1 MPCLYSVLIDRI
13 CDHLLRTN
21 RQTDDFYPPIFNQL
35 KGRRRRQGLRMQ
47 TKELG
52 NTGVKISAIALG
64 GMPMSLSSRPP
75 ESESIKVIHRALDL
89 GVTMIDTAD
98 SYCQDE
104 SDKHHN
110 ERLISKALSSYGDT
124 SNVIVATKGGLMRPN
139 GSWTRNGNP
148 QHLRETIKIS
158 FEALGGKKPIDVWQ
172 YHAPDTD
179 YTIEESLK
187 PAKEAVDEG
196 LIRFVGVSNFSV
208 EQIKRAREV
217 VDIVSVQNQYNPWYR
232 QPEFDGVLEYCE
244 KEKLTFLPWSPL
256 GGSRRVGNLED
267 IKAIATLSQEK
278 GVSVYCIVLAWLR
291 AKSPV
296 VVPIP
301 GASKVSSIED
311 SVRAVDVQ
319 LSDEDVA
326 KIDSATAS

>member
-1 MPCLYSVLIDRI
+1 ME
-13 CDHLLRTN
+13 
-21 RQTDDFYPPIFNQL
+21 
-35 KGRRRRQGLRMQ
+35 

-52 NTGVKISAIALG
+52 HTGVKISAIALG

-98 SYCQDE
+98 SYCKDE

-110 ERLISKALSSYGDT
+110 ERLISKALSSYSGDK

-148 QHLRETIKIS
+148 KHLRETIRIS
-158 FEALGGKKPIDVWQ
+158 FEALGGQKPIDVWQ

-187 PAKEAVDEG
+187 PAKEAVEQG
-196 LIRFVGVSNFSV
+196 TIRFVGVSNFSV
-208 EQIKRAREV
+208 EQIKRARDV
-217 VDIVSVQNQYNPWYR
+217 VEIVSVQNQYNPWNR
-232 QPEFDGVLEYCE
+232 QPEYDGVLEYCQ

-256 GGSRRVGNLED
+256 GGSRRVSNLED
-267 IKAIATLSQEK
+267 IDAIAQLAQEK
-278 GVSVYCIVLAWLR
+278 GVSVYNIVLAWLR
-291 AKSPV
+291 AKSPAI
-296 VVPIP
+296 VPIP

-319 LSDEDVA
+319 LSDEEVA
-326 KIDSATAS
+326 KIDRATAS